1 MIMVVVGYNSSSV
14 SVDDNADDRARR
26 AASSE
31 GDRRQRED
39 CDDDVLSLRGFGFD
53 GVCDDAIS
61 EQDGGE
67 DRS

>member
-1 MIMVVVGYNSSSV
+1 MVVVGYNGSSV
-14 SVDDNADDRARR
+14 SVADDVDDRARR
-26 AASSE
+26 ADSME
-31 GDRRQRED
+31 GGRRQRED
-39 CDDDVLSLRGFGFD
+39 GDDAVWFGFGFD